1 MTRRAL
7 LIAILGP
14 ASLFLAPGRAR
25 AACAPLSL
33 CSCSVTATSV
43 NFGIYN
49 PLSSVANDSTGTVRV
64 VCTLTVALPGSFTV
78 DLSTGGSG
86 SYAARKLRNGTSN
99 LLYNLYTDTTHTQV
113 WGNGTGGS
121 VEVSRTFSGLLAID
135 RSLTIYGRIAAG
147 QNVPA
152 GTYNDTI
159 LVTVTY

>member
-1 MTRRAL
+1 
-7 LIAILGP
+7 
-14 ASLFLAPGRAR
+14 
-25 AACAPLSL
+25 
-33 CSCSVTATSV
+33 VTATAV
-43 NFGIYN
+43 NFGTYN